1 MKITVQKA
9 FLCLF
14 LFCPGIITGCME
26 NNRSS
31 EKCGQESTAST
42 DQKGNYAM
50 VNGLKMYY
58 EVHGQGKPLIL
69 LHGGGSSI
77 SSTYGVILPDL
88 AKKQKVIAIDLQ
100 AHGHT
105 ADRSTPLS
113 FEQDAADVI
122 ALLKQLNISQADF
135 FGFSNGGN
143 TALHIALTHPKLVKK
158 LILGSVFYHPSGI
171 HPGIFESFRNVTSA
185 DMPPQLKEAYL
196 REAPDTSKLSSL
208 TPKLMSRLL
217 TFQGFDERAIRSINV
232 PVLIFSGNNDVAT
245 MEHTLKLS
253 RLLPKAQLVVLPG
266 GHGTYI
272 GEITAAKA
280 DSDLPSISVKLIDE
294 FLQ

>member
-1 MKITVQKA
+1 
-9 FLCLF
+9 
-14 LFCPGIITGCME
+14 ME
-26 NNRSS
+26 NNHSS
-31 EKCGQESTAST
+31 EKTTTKKSTTAK
-42 DQKGNYAM
+42 DQKGKYAV
-50 VNGLKMYY
+50 VNGLKVYY
-58 EVHGQGKPLIL
+58 EIHGQGQPLVL

-77 SSTYGVILPDL
+77 SSTFGVILPDL
-88 AKKQKVIAIDLQ
+88 AEKHKVIAIDLQ

-105 ADRSTPLS
+105 ADRTSPLS
-113 FEQDAADVI
+113 FEQDAKDVVE
-122 ALLKQLNISQADF
+122 LLKQLKISQANF

-143 TALHIALTHPKLVKK
+143 TALQIAMTHPTLIRK

-171 HPGIFESFRNVTSA
+171 HPEIFQSFKSVTSA

-217 TFQGFDERAIRSINV
+217 TFKGFDEKAIGSISV
-232 PVLIFSGNNDVAT
+232 PTLIFSGNNDVAT

-253 RLLPKAQLVVLPG
+253 RLLPQAQLIVLPG

-272 GEITAAKA
+272 GEVTAAKA
-280 DSDLPSISVKLIDE
+280 DSDLPSISVKLINE